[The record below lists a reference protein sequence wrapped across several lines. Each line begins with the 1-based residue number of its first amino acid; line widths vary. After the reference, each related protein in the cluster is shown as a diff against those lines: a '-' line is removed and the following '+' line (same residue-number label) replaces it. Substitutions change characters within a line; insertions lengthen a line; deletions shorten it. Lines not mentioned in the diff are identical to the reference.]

1 MRRPNLR
8 ARWGT
13 PSHSLRLR
21 QGMLRKSSITR
32 RTSKSSRSSFRLDF
46 PRRRPSESKAETRM
60 KPVLVKITVGGVLAE
75 LNGVSELETSF
86 IDRRGGRLKGT
97 TTMKAEEDRALR
109 NALLRRS
116 LVGERK
122 RDEGANNKRGRTL
135 QTIADEG
142 KLRFMLIEDEIMDRS
157 TVGKG
162 IRSRVWLSRS
172 WSLVPTGLPS
182 KTSCLAILGMR
193 MHGLIYARRMV
204 GMNRTNC
211 TFHNWEI
218 SETMKPVDSTYFPPD
233 EQRSSSHA
241 RSENFISLLA
251 RSSC

>member
-1 MRRPNLR
+1 
-8 ARWGT
+8 
-13 PSHSLRLR
+13 
-21 QGMLRKSSITR
+21 
-32 RTSKSSRSSFRLDF
+32 
-46 PRRRPSESKAETRM
+46 M

-172 WSLVPTGLPS
+172 WSMVPTGLPS

-218 SETMKPVDSTYFPPD
+218 SEMMKAVDSTYFPPD
-233 EQRSSSHA
+233 DILQPRSQRKFYFTP
-241 RSENFISLLA
+241 RSLLMLMGTVVGSL
-251 RSSC
+251 RSLLRTLTSSTRKLHSVLHPGSPT

>member
-1 MRRPNLR
+1 MNWSEVRERQQTIFKTHEEANLR
-8 ARWGT
+8 ARWGI

-21 QGMLRKSSITR
+21 QRMLRKSSITR

-135 QTIADEG
+135 QTIVDEG
-142 KLRFMLIEDEIMDRS
+142 KLRFMLSEDEIMDRS

-172 WSLVPTGLPS
+172 WSIVVPTSLRPYGAPFEDIMPS
-182 KTSCLAILGMR
+182 SYPW
-193 MHGLIYARRMV
+193 HEDAR
-204 GMNRTNC
+204 
-211 TFHNWEI
+211 I
-218 SETMKPVDSTYFPPD
+218 DI
-233 EQRSSSHA
+233 RSKNGGN
-241 RSENFISLLA
+241 E
-251 RSSC
+251 